1 MFGDDDLCFTA
12 IRSALDIVAEE
23 PITNTMIVDEFCR
36 LYHEVA
42 KQAELD
48 NPTSNAFLENPLGW
62 KNIMVSHA
70 ILSM

>member
-1 MFGDDDLCFTA
+1 MFDDDELCFTA

-42 KQAELD
+42 KQAVLD
-48 NPTSNAFLENPLGW
+48 DPTSNAFLENLLGW
-62 KNIMVSHA
+62 SHG
-70 ILSM
+70 S